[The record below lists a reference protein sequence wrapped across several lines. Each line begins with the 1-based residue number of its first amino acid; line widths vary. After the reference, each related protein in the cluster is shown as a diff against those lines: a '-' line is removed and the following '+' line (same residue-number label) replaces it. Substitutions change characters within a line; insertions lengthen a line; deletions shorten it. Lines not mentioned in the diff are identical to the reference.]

1 MSPPRNGRDGIG
13 ETQSGR
19 LFPQAERRHAPL
31 RRKTSAATH
40 GNSSGPLRPSE
51 DRRQRLVTYG
61 LGISHGRQ
69 KTRRPDFARTVLFP
83 SVRAFLFRFARISA
97 DLAYL

>member
-1 MSPPRNGRDGIG
+1 MNKTKKDRLLAGSMSVMV
-13 ETQSGR
+13 
-19 LFPQAERRHAPL
+19 
-31 RRKTSAATH
+31 AA
-40 GNSSGPLRPSE
+40 SSLMP
-51 DRRQRLVTYG
+51 YG